1 MEREYAGYLFVYF
14 TGESENGEQV
24 YFALSQDGLHWK
36 DLNGGEPVLISEI
49 GQMGVRDPFIFRSK
63 LDGKFYILATDLRIA
78 PGQGWETE
86 RASGS
91 KKIILWSSDD
101 LICWSAPWCYEVPLD
116 GAGSV
121 WAPETCY
128 DERRQAYLVF
138 WSSYTRKLG
147 EEAPKFRIFS
157 SYTRDFHIFSEP
169 RIYMER
175 ERSVIDSTIVRN
187 GRSYYRFTKDEVTK
201 GILLDRSD
209 DLMGTFQPISSRSLD
224 QITGVEGPL
233 AFLMPDGKTWCVM
246 VDQFEKQMG
255 YLPMLCDDLEKA
267 DFKVVSPK
275 DYHLGETR
283 KRHGSVLKVTRRE
296 FTRLVKA
303 FQM

>member
-78 PGQGWETE
+78 PGQGWETA

-138 WSSYTRKLG
+138 GRPTPGNWGRKLQNSG
-147 EEAPKFRIFS
+147 YSLPIPGIF
-157 SYTRDFHIFSEP
+157 T
-169 RIYMER
+169 
-175 ERSVIDSTIVRN
+175 
-187 GRSYYRFTKDEVTK
+187 
-201 GILLDRSD
+201 
-209 DLMGTFQPISSRSLD
+209 SSRNRGFTWSGREVSLIR
-224 QITGVEGPL
+224 QLSGTEGPII
-233 AFLMPDGKTWCVM
+233 
-246 VDQFEKQMG
+246 
-255 YLPMLCDDLEKA
+255 DLQRTK
-267 DFKVVSPK
+267 SPK
-275 DYHLGETR
+275 ESYWTAPMTLWGL
-283 KRHGSVLKVTRRE
+283 SS
-296 FTRLVKA
+296 RLPVEA
-303 FQM
+303 WIR